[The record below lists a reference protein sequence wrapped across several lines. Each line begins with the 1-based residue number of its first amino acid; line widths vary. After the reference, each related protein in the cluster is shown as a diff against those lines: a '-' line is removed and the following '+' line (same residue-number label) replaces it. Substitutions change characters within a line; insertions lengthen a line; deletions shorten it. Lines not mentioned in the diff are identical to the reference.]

1 MVRETGDAAL
11 AWRALRYAPDYREAW
26 LRHGGGAPLA
36 LEPGPFGIRVQSEA
50 DREAERFELLA
61 WEDPH
66 DANGPV
72 LPFWR
77 QEGMIEGLVESG
89 APPLVK
95 VVANGGA
102 VEGLRLL
109 GGDLVLKVE
118 YAGEAVQIRVRDA
131 PRFPDGGALAVK
143 HVFGLEMPVSMQR
156 VLDFWS
162 VAGRKGPRKGWA
174 RRANGSGTACR
185 RP

>member
-1 MVRETGDAAL
+1 MLRQVDDYVDA
-11 AWRALRYAPDYREAW
+11 WD
-26 LRHGGGAPLA
+26 RHAAAVGEPA
-36 LEPGPFGIRVQSEA
+36 LEPGLFRIRVQSES
-50 DREAERFELLA
+50 DLEAARFELLA
-61 WEDPH
+61 WEDPR
-66 DANGPV
+66 DADGSV
-72 LPFWR
+72 SPFWR
-77 QEGMIEGLVESG
+77 QEGMVEGLVETG

-95 VVANGGA
+95 VVSGGGA

-118 YAGEAVQIRVRDA
+118 YFGEAVQVRVRDA

-143 HVFGLEMPVSMQR
+143 HLFGLEMPVSMQR

-162 VAGRKGPRKGWA
+162 VAGRKGPRKGRAW
-174 RRANGSGTACR
+174 RANGSGTACR

>member
-1 MVRETGDAAL
+1 MAHT
-11 AWRALRYAPDYREAW
+11 
-26 LRHGGGAPLA
+26 
-36 LEPGPFGIRVQSEA
+36 LEPGPFRIRVQSEA
-50 DREAERFELLA
+50 DLKATRFELLA
-61 WEDPH
+61 WEDPD
-66 DANGPV
+66 DADGPV
-72 LPFWR
+72 SPFWW
-77 QEGMIEGLVESG
+77 QEGMVEGLVETCAS
-89 APPLVK
+89 PLVK
-95 VVANGGA
+95 VVAASGA

-109 GGDLVLKVE
+109 CGDLVFKVE
-118 YAGEAVQIRVRDA
+118 YAGEAVQVRVRDA

-143 HVFGLEMPVSMQR
+143 HLFGLEMPVSMQR